1 MPQDRIDPPVGPRAT
16 QARVRQ
22 QRWEPVIRAFV
33 MLDDGAWDRLDDAT
47 GPLAG
52 VSLGVKDIVD
62 AAGLPTRN
70 GSLAFADAAPAGA
83 DAAVVAALRAAGA
96 AVVGKTAST
105 EFAFLD
111 PTRARNPHAPAHTP
125 GGSSS
130 GSGAAVGAG
139 VLDLAIA
146 TQTAGSLCR
155 PAAYCGAV
163 GFKPGYGRLPLDG
176 VTKLAPSFDT
186 LGFITRDVAV
196 ARAAWRAMPW
206 VGAAGIADA
215 DRDAASLAV
224 GLALIDPAAPMTA
237 PLLAARDAAAAAL
250 AAQGHRVAPATGEVD
265 FSAIVADHRVVMLFE
280 AAAQHGHLL
289 DREAAPLGPHISA
302 ALREGRL
309 ISDSQAA
316 AAGRR
321 LGAARTH
328 FWAAMSA
335 FDVLVAPPVP
345 AVAPRIDGGTTGYQH
360 MLTAWTVFGG
370 PLLSLPWGVD
380 AAGLPLAVMLAGPPG
395 SDDRVL
401 AVGAQLERAAPPMP
415 RPETPR

>member
-1 MPQDRIDPPVGPRAT
+1 MPNERTIAPTGSRAT
-16 QARVRQ
+16 QARALQ

-33 MLDDGAWDRLDDAT
+33 SLDDSAWSRLDDAT

-52 VSLGVKDIVD
+52 VCVGVKDIVD
-62 AAGLPTRN
+62 AAGMPTRN
-70 GSLAFADAAPAGA
+70 GSRAFAGAAPAGV
-83 DAAVVAALRAAGA
+83 DAAIVAALRAAGA

-111 PTRARNPHAPAHTP
+111 PTPARNPHAPAHTP

-139 VLDLAIA
+139 VLDLAVA

-163 GFKPGYGRLPLDG
+163 GFKPGFGRIPLDG
-176 VTKLAPSFDT
+176 ATRLAPSFDT
-186 LGFITRDVAV
+186 LGFITRDLSI

-206 VGAAGIADA
+206 VGAVEPARADGE
-215 DRDAASLAV
+215 AASLAV
-224 GLALIDPAAPMTA
+224 GLALVDPGAPMTA
-237 PLLAARDAAAAAL
+237 PMLAARDAAAAAL
-250 AAQGHRVAPATGEVD
+250 GALGHRIGQAGGDVD
-265 FSAIVADHRVVMLFE
+265 FSAIVADHRLVMLFE
-280 AAAQHGHLL
+280 AAGQHAHLL
-289 DREAAPLGPHISA
+289 DREEAPLGPQITA
-302 ALREGRL
+302 ALREGLRV
-309 ISDSQAA
+309 SDDQAG
-316 AAGRR
+316 AAGHR
-321 LGAARTH
+321 LREARMR
-328 FWAAMSA
+328 FWEAMSA

-345 AVAPRIDGGTTGYQH
+345 ATAPRIDGGTTGYQH

-380 AAGLPLAVMLAGPPG
+380 AAGLPLAVMLAGRPG

-401 AVGAQLERAAPPMP
+401 AVGAQLEHAAPPMP
-415 RPETPR
+415 RLETPR